1 MAKLFWV
8 LVVFTALLSY
18 KDKVYI
24 IIKLLKN
31 ISLILFKICY
41 FLSLNCLITFMNLN
55 SMLNLMFKIVT
66 TISLIFSLDIVNNFI
81 LLSENVSFIGFYD
94 FVSIAILIFI
104 YKIPLSIVYNL
115 KNELKVYLNKKKIFF
130 ALLLKQIPFV

>member
-81 LLSENVSFIGFYD
+81 FLSENVSFIGFYD

-104 YKIPLSIVYNL
+104 YKLPLSIVYNL
-115 KNELKVYLNKKKIFF
+115 KNDLKVY
-130 ALLLKQIPFV
+130 